1 MQKMSATAIQLRF
14 TTKVLLSVLL
24 VSMYLP
30 ACASDLT
37 KAFKYL
43 NTGDYPNAQ
52 KFLLEVIADEPD
64 NAAANFGMAK
74 FYFLKDNKLYNL
86 DSANTYI
93 IKAAKKLPINP
104 DDKQGKK
111 YLVLGVRDYTIKSLQ
126 QDINQAAYAV
136 AEHENTVESYQHFI
150 SSYSDSGLIDRS
162 TGMRNQ
168 KAYIRARGKNDPWAL
183 DSFVKTYPDAVEV
196 KEAKELF
203 EKLLYQQTTADKTY
217 TAYKNYLD
225 HYPNG
230 AYAAE
235 ARKNYETT
243 LLQYYN
249 NKHDLEG
256 YKEFERLY
264 KNHPAIA
271 SVEDSIYT
279 LATPHGT
286 ASEYKALIQ
295 SYKGNPNAG
304 KAWNNLYRLSTPE
317 NTETEYRAFLD
328 TYPEF
333 TDKQKVFNDIELSKK
348 DLKLFKQDDKY
359 GYALYPSTDS
369 MKVIIAL
376 QYDEATEFKS
386 GLAAVRNQTCS
397 DTRCSYFY
405 INKEN
410 QKVFGNVTFNYA
422 GDFEDGVAIVGT
434 GNCEVDSCKYGLI
447 NKLGNWVV
455 KPEFDELND
464 PAEGLYAVSKN
475 DRYGYMNSKG
485 ETVISLKYNNAVS
498 FSQGAAA
505 VEIDT
510 NWFFIDKNGR
520 QLFIDFFHDVSN
532 FKDSL
537 CAVSKDGNTWGY
549 INMTGNF
556 VLDPVYED
564 AGDFENGF
572 AIVSKKEKDLKHK
585 GLFISQRYKIDK
597 KGKIIEKLL
606 APKDAAKKGRKK
618 KGRN

>member
-1 MQKMSATAIQLRF
+1 MQKMSATAINLRF
-14 TTKVLLSVLL
+14 TIKVLVSVLL
-24 VSMYLP
+24 INMYLP
-30 ACASDLT
+30 VFSSDLT

-43 NTGDYPNAQ
+43 NTGDYGNAQ

-86 DSANTYI
+86 DSANVYI
-93 IKAAKKLPINP
+93 KKAAKKLPVNP

-111 YLVLGVRDYTIKSLQ
+111 YLLLGVRDYTIKSLQ
-126 QDINQAAYAV
+126 QDINQAAYTV

-150 SSYSDSGLIDRS
+150 SSYSDSGLIERS
-162 TGMRNQ
+162 INMRNQ

-183 DSFVKTYPDAVEV
+183 DSFAKTYPNAEQVT
-196 KEAKELF
+196 EAKELF
-203 EKLLYQQTTADKTY
+203 EKLLYQQSTADKTFA
-217 TAYKNYLD
+217 AYKNYLD

-230 AYAAE
+230 AYVAE
-235 ARKNYETT
+235 AQKNYETT
-243 LLQYYN
+243 LLEYYN

-264 KNHPAIA
+264 RNHPAIH
-271 SVEDSIYT
+271 SVEDSIYI
-279 LATPHGT
+279 LATPHGA
-286 ASEYKALIQ
+286 ASEYKVFLNT
-295 SYKGNPNAG
+295 YPGNPNTG
-304 KAWNNLYRLSTPE
+304 KAWNNFYVLSTSE
-317 NTETEYRAFLD
+317 NTETQYRAFLNA
-328 TYPEF
+328 YPEF
-333 TDKQKVFNDIELSKK
+333 PEKQRVLTDIDLSKR

-359 GYALYPSTDS
+359 GYALNPSTDS
-369 MKVIIAL
+369 MKVIIPV

-386 GLAAVRNQTCS
+386 GLAAVRNQPCS

-405 INKEN
+405 IDKEN
-410 QKVFGNVTFNYA
+410 QKVFGNRTFNYA
-422 GDFEDGVAIVGT
+422 GDFEDGVAIVGI
-434 GNCEVDSCKYGLI
+434 GNCEVDSCKFGII
-447 NKLGNWVV
+447 NKLANWVV
-455 KPEFDELND
+455 APDYDELDD
-464 PAEGLYAVSKN
+464 PAEGLYVVGKN
-475 DRYGYMNSKG
+475 ERYGYINSKG
-485 ETVISLKYNNAVS
+485 ESVISLKYNNAVS

-505 VEIDT
+505 VELDT

-520 QLFIDFFHDVSN
+520 QLFMDYFHDVAN

-537 CAVSKDGNTWGY
+537 CAVSKDGNSWGY
-549 INMTGNF
+549 INLSGIF
-556 VLDPVYED
+556 VIEPVYED

-606 APKDAAKKGRKK
+606 APKDPSKKGKKK
-618 KGRN
+618 KGRS